1 MSKNKLMQSVALTLF
16 GFALSS
22 CGGGGGGGGTT
33 PAPVTPPTGG
43 GGGTGGGT
51 GGSVTISGAVTFD
64 LVPSNTSTSGLNYN
78 ATTQEPARGVV
89 VEVLDSGG
97 TILFSDVTDDAGNYS
112 FTVDSGTNV
121 RIRAKAQMLQTSGAQ
136 WDVRVIDNTSS
147 DSLYA
152 IQGALSSSGT
162 ADSTRNLHAASG
174 WGGSSYTSQRAAAP
188 FAILNPIYDTVQKFA
203 AVDPD
208 IVFPLARFGWSINNR
223 AAAGNPALG
232 EISTSSY
239 VGNGQ
244 IFILGDDNSDTDEYD
259 DHVVIHEWGHYYE
272 DQISRADSIGGP
284 HGSAD
289 RLDMR
294 VAMGEG
300 WGNALSAIITDDPFY
315 RDSFGNQQSQGFS
328 INVENNSYVNEGWFN
343 EGSVQSIIYDIY
355 DGDDDG
361 ADALS
366 LGLGP
371 IHAALNNPDYINN
384 TFFTSI
390 FLFLDQVKS
399 DEPASVSAIDAL
411 SAAQDINGTGP
422 TGVGETNNGGIAASL
437 PVYKTVTVNGPAVEV
452 CSLNDAG
459 TFNKLVNR
467 DFLQFTTA
475 SSGALTI
482 VMTRTSGSTVSD
494 PDLFIFR
501 NGTPVASG
509 TSAAQG
515 TETVTATLAAGDY
528 VIDAYDFNNTGQSAQ
543 PTSDTCFD
551 FSITQ

>member
-1 MSKNKLMQSVALTLF
+1 MQTVALTLF

-22 CGGGGGGGGTT
+22 CGGGGGGGSTT
-33 PAPVTPPTGG
+33 TTPVTPPT

-51 GGSVTISGAVTFD
+51 GGSVTISGVVTFD
-64 LVPSNTSTSGLNYN
+64 LVPSNTSTSGLNYT
-78 ATTQEPARGVV
+78 AASQAPARGVV
-89 VEVLDSGG
+89 VEVLDNGG
-97 TILFSDVTDDAGNYS
+97 SILFSDVTDDAGNYS
-112 FTVDSGTNV
+112 FTVDSNTNV

-152 IQGALSSSGT
+152 VQGSLSSSGT
-162 ADSTRNLHAASG
+162 ANSTRNLNAASG
-174 WGGSSYTSQRAAAP
+174 WGGSGYTSTRAAAP

-208 IVFPLARFGWSINNR
+208 IVFPLTRFGWSTSNR

-244 IFILGDDNSDTDEYD
+244 IYILGDANSDTDEYD
-259 DHVVIHEWGHYYE
+259 DHVVIHEWGHYFE

-300 WGNALSAIITDDPFY
+300 WGNALSGIITDDPNY

-328 INVENNSYVNEGWFN
+328 INVENNSYVNDGWFN

-355 DGDDDG
+355 DATDDG
-361 ADALS
+361 ADTLS

-371 IHAALNNPDYINN
+371 IHAALSSPDYVNS

-390 FLFLDQVKS
+390 FSFLDQIKS
-399 DEPASVSAIDAL
+399 DEPASAAAIDAL

-422 TGVGETNNGGIAASL
+422 TGAGETNDGAIAASL
-437 PVYKTVTVNGPAVEV
+437 PVYKTLTVDGPAVEV

-459 TFNKLVNR
+459 TYNKLVNR
-467 DFLQFTTA
+467 SFLQFTAA
-475 SSGALTI
+475 SAGTYTLT
-482 VMTRTSGSTVSD
+482 MSRTSGSTNSD
-494 PDLFIFR
+494 PDFFVFR
-501 NGTPVASG
+501 SGTAVASG
-509 TSAAQG
+509 TSGAVG
-515 TETVTATLAAGDY
+515 TETVVASLAAGDH

-543 PTSDTCFD
+543 PTADTCYD
-551 FSITQ
+551 FTITQ

>member
-1 MSKNKLMQSVALTLF
+1 MNKTKLMQTVALTLF

-22 CGGGGGGGGTT
+22 CGGGGGGGGSTT
-33 PAPVTPPTGG
+33 TPVTPPSGG
-43 GGGTGGGT
+43 GGGGT

-78 ATTQEPARGVV
+78 ATSQEPARGVV
-89 VEVLDSGG
+89 VEVLNSGG

-162 ADSTRNLHAASG
+162 TNSTRNLHAASG
-174 WGGSSYTSQRAAAP
+174 WGGSGYTSTRAAAP

-208 IVFPLARFGWSINNR
+208 IVFPLTRFGWSTSNR

-244 IFILGDDNSDTDEYD
+244 IFILGDANSDTDEYD
-259 DHVVIHEWGHYYE
+259 DHVVVHEWGHYYE
-272 DQISRADSIGGP
+272 DQISRADSLGGP

-300 WGNALSAIITDDPFY
+300 WGNALSGIITDDPYY

-355 DGDDDG
+355 DVTDDG

-371 IHAALNNPDYINN
+371 IHAALSNPDYVNN

-390 FLFLDQVKS
+390 FLLLDQIKT
-399 DEPASVSAIDAL
+399 DEPASAAAIDAI
-411 SAAQDINGTGP
+411 SAGQDINGTGP
-422 TGVGETNNGGIAASL
+422 NGSGETNNGGIAAAL
-437 PVYKTVTVNGPAVEV
+437 PVYKTLTVDGPAVEV

-459 TFNKLVNR
+459 TYNKLVNR

-475 SSGALTI
+475 SAGTYTLT
-482 VMTRTSGSTVSD
+482 MTRTSGSDTSD
-494 PDLFIFR
+494 PDFVIFQNGAQVA
-501 NGTPVASG
+501 NGTSGVAS
-509 TSAAQG
+509 
-515 TETVTATLAAGDY
+515 TETLTTSLAAGDF
-528 VIDAYDFNNTGQSAQ
+528 VIDAYDFGNTGQAGR
-543 PTSDTCFD
+543 PTTDTCYD